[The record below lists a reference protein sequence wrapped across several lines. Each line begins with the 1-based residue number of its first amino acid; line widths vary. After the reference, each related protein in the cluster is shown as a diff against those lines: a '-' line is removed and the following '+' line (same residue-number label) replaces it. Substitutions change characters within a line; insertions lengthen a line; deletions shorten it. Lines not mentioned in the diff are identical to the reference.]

1 MLEGEVMEALADVE
15 LMWHERIEQKARS
28 DEKQQMIFR
37 LLQRKFGTVPKAIVE
52 KIKAINEPIA
62 LDKLFDQAVMAESL
76 AEIEILV

>member
-62 LDKLFDQAVMAESL
+62 LDKLFDQAVMAES
-76 AEIEILV
+76 

>member
-1 MLEGEVMEALADVE
+1 MEALADVE

>member
-15 LMWHERIEQKARS
+15 LMWHERIEQNARS

>member
-76 AEIEILV
+76 AEIEILA

>member
-62 LDKLFDQAVMAESL
+62 LDNLFDQAVMAESL